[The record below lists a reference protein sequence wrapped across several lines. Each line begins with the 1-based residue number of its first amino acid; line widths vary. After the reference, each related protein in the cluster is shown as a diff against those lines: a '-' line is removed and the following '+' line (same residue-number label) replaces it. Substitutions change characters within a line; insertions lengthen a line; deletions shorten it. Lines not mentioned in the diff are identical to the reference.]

1 LVKALV
7 TAGGKGTRLRPITNT
22 HNKHLIPIANKPMIG
37 YALEALAEAGV
48 REVGVVVNPDTSSEL
63 QRALGGGEAWGV
75 KISYVLQEAPLGLA
89 HAVRVARDF
98 LGDEPFVFYLGDNV
112 IVGGVGR
119 FIEEFKSSGDAC
131 RLVLAR
137 VRDPE
142 RFGVPELRDGR
153 LVGVEEKPANPKSD
167 FAVTGIYL
175 YDHHIFEAVNAIQPS
190 ARGELEISDAHQ
202 YLIDHGYRVGYSEI
216 TGWWKDTGKPEDLL
230 EANRLVLDK
239 IREQPDV
246 FRPGQVDAKSDIAG
260 KVILEPGAAIIGS
273 QIRGPVIIGA
283 RTLVENSYVGPFTAI
298 GPDCVIRDSEVE
310 YSIVLERCRI
320 IDADIRIERSLLGRE
335 AEIIRCKTKPMTQK
349 FIVGDQSRIE
359 LT

>member
-1 LVKALV
+1 VKALV

-37 YALEALAEAGV
+37 YAIEAVAEAGI
-48 REVGVVVNPDTSSEL
+48 REIGIVINPDTGEEL
-63 QRALGGGEAWGV
+63 KRALGGGEAWGV
-75 KISYVLQEAPLGLA
+75 KITYVLQEAPLGLA
-89 HAVRVARDF
+89 HVVRVAREF
-98 LGDEPFVFYLGDNV
+98 IGNEPFVFYLGDNV
-112 IVGGVGR
+112 IVGGVRR
-119 FIEEFKSSGDAC
+119 FIDEFQASDDHC

-153 LVGVEEKPANPKSD
+153 LVGVEEKPARPKSD

-175 YDHHIFEAVNAIQPS
+175 YDHHIFEAVDAITPS

-202 YLIDHGYRVGYSEI
+202 YLLDRGYRVGYSEI

-239 IREQPDV
+239 IREQEAP
-246 FRPGQVDAKSDIAG
+246 FGPGQVDGRSDIAG
-260 KVILEPGAAIIGS
+260 KVILEPGAVVIGS
-273 QIRGPVIIGA
+273 QVRGPVIIGA
-283 RTLVENSYVGPFTAI
+283 RTVLENSYIGPFTAI
-298 GPDCVIRDSEVE
+298 GPDCVVTNSEVE
-310 YSIVLERCRI
+310 YSIVLDRCRI

-335 AEIIRCKTKPMTQK
+335 AEIIRCKNKPLTQK

>member
-1 LVKALV
+1 LI

-37 YALEALAEAGV
+37 YAIEALAEASI
-48 REVGVVVNPDTSSEL
+48 RDIGVVINPDTGAEL

-75 KISYVLQEAPLGLA
+75 KLTYIMQEAPLGLA
-89 HAVRVARDF
+89 HVIRVAQDFVGRD
-98 LGDEPFVFYLGDNV
+98 PFVFYLGDNV
-112 IVGGVGR
+112 IVGGVRR
-119 FIEEFKSSGDAC
+119 FIDEFLAAGDPC

-142 RFGVPELRDGR
+142 RFGVPELREGR
-153 LVGVEEKPANPKSD
+153 LVSVEEKPAHPKSD

-175 YDHHIFEAVNAIQPS
+175 YDHHIFEAVHAIKPS

-202 YLIDHGYRVGYSEI
+202 YLIDHGYGVGYSEI

-239 IREQPDV
+239 IREQSEPY
-246 FRPGQVDAKSDIAG
+246 RPGQVDAKSDIAG
-260 KVILEPGAAIIGS
+260 KVILEPGAVIVGS
-273 QIRGPVIIGA
+273 QIRGPVVIGA
-283 RTLVENSYVGPFTAI
+283 RTLIENSYVGPFTAI
-298 GPDCVIRDSEVE
+298 GPDCIIRNSEVE
-310 YSIVLERCRI
+310 YSIVLDRCRI
-320 IDADIRIERSLLGRE
+320 IDADIRIERSLLGCE
-335 AEIIRCKTKPMTQK
+335 AEIVRCKTKPVTQK